1 MLFKLRKKCK
11 MVSINNT
18 VEVILVPS
26 RKDVSYEIDDVWYNN
41 SQLEKIKKEAI
52 CEIKVFSLIKNISYE
67 QAVRDIYS

>member
-1 MLFKLRKKCK
+1 MLFKLRKKNK

-26 RKDVSYEIDDVWYNN
+26 RKDVIYETDDVWYNN
-41 SQLEKIKKEAI
+41 SQLEKIKNEAI
-52 CEIKVFSLIKNISYE
+52 CEIKVFSLLKNISYE